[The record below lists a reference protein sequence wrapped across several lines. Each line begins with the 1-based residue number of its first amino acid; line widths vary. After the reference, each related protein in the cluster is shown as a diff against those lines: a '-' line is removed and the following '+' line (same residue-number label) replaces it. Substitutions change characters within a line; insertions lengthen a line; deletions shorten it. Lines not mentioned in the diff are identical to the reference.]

1 MGGCVII
8 CLLKV
13 MVSRHY
19 YKTAI
24 EEEVFPGAA
33 VVKNLPA
40 KTGETRVQSLEY
52 EMATHSRTLA

>member
-1 MGGCVII
+1 
-8 CLLKV
+8 